1 MSFLIIILTLLILS
15 ITAVAFWE
23 NYKLKALLH
32 PGFAFC
38 LLWIITIISYYLF
51 ADLTGLGTIF
61 DPQAM
66 NELHSFVLFSGLF
79 FFLVQR
85 SGQSNI
91 LKHDSSWNV
100 SEFSVLFTPLAIIC
114 LLLAMYNFIRQGG
127 SLNFLM
133 MRQRMVMLST
143 MRYNGEI
150 SFSMVDTLIG
160 IANNLNSAL
169 AIFAGYYLARYHFSG
184 HFIPSRIGFWSL
196 ILPLFA
202 YIFTM
207 LAVGGRNDFIIGCR
221 QYFFGAA
228 IALGSSKKM
237 AFSVEFRKFV
247 RYVLVL
253 LVVFL
258 TYSNFSHQQRMNY
271 GGAQESI
278 DWSEAPMFLRPFSST
293 ISYLSS
299 SMMGYQYRR
308 NDYVIK
314 GNLSWGEKT
323 FSGILF
329 WAPPLTGTL
338 GQKFTIGKMLGMKQY
353 VMKDVF
359 LELQSQKADFFS
371 AIFPI
376 YLLMY
381 ADFGYWG
388 TVLLSLF
395 FVLSTQW
402 IFCWWFRH
410 PHRYFI
416 AVFLPLIFFW
426 LWSNSIFPPV
436 FSVGLPKQFLYSL
449 VLCDLL
455 LHFCRHNKS
464 KKTISEKPV
473 AVHIS

>member
-1 MSFLIIILTLLILS
+1 MSLLLISLTLLVLTV
-15 ITAVAFWE
+15 TAVTFWK

-38 LLWIITIISYYLF
+38 LLWIIVITSYYLF
-51 ADLTGLGTIF
+51 ADLMGLGTIF
-61 DPQAM
+61 DPKAM

-79 FFLVQR
+79 FLLAQR
-85 SGQSNI
+85 FGRSNV
-91 LKHDSSWNV
+91 LKHDSSWDV
-100 SEFSVLFTPLAIIC
+100 SEFSAMFTLLAIIC
-114 LLLAMYNFIRQGG
+114 FLLSMYNFIRQGG

-133 MRQRMVMLST
+133 MRQRMVMLSS

-150 SFSMVDTLIG
+150 SFSRVDTLIG

-184 HFIPSRIGFWSL
+184 HLIPSRIRFLPL

-221 QYFFGAA
+221 QYFFGVA
-228 IALGSSKKM
+228 IAFGCSKEI

-247 RYVLVL
+247 RYALIL
-253 LVVFL
+253 LVAFL
-258 TYSNFSHQQRMNY
+258 IYSNFSHQQRMDS
-271 GGAQESI
+271 GGAGESVE
-278 DWSEAPMFLRPFSST
+278 WSEAPMLLRPFSST

-299 SMMGYQYRR
+299 SMMGYQHRR
-308 NDYVIK
+308 NDYATEDD
-314 GNLSWGEKT
+314 LSWGEKT

-329 WAPPLTGTL
+329 WAPPLTGAL
-338 GQKFTIGKMLGMKQY
+338 GQQFTIGKMFGMEQY

-359 LELQSQKADFFS
+359 LELQSEKADYFC
-371 AIFPI
+371 AVFPI

-388 TVLLSLF
+388 TVLLSLI
-395 FVLSTQW
+395 FVLLTQW
-402 IFCWWFRH
+402 VFCWWFGH
-410 PHRYFI
+410 SHRYFI
-416 AVFLPLIFFW
+416 AAFLPLVFFW

-436 FSVGLPKQFLYSL
+436 FAVGLPKQFLYSL

-455 LHFCRHNKS
+455 LYFYRHRKS
-464 KKTISEKPV
+464 RETISEEPLV
-473 AVHIS
+473 VHIS